1 VRDEFIR
8 TLTQLARHDPNLFL
22 ITGDLGFGVLDHFA
36 DELPGQ
42 YFNAGV
48 AEQNM
53 TGVAVGLALEGKT
66 VFTYSIA
73 NFPTLR
79 CLEQI
84 RNDACYHEAN
94 VKIVAIGGGFAYGAL
109 GFSHHATEDLAVMR
123 SMPQMTVVAP
133 GDPVEVRAA
142 TRAIYQ
148 ARGPCYLR
156 LGRGGEAAVHPKEV
170 DFTLGRAI
178 KLLDGNEIVYLA
190 TGGILSNVFQ
200 ACQLLKTRGRQAA
213 LYSIPTVKPI
223 DRELLETLA
232 QRFRAI
238 VTVEEHSVIGG
249 LGGAVAEILASIPQP
264 RAILKMI
271 GLRSGFSSVVGDQE
285 YLRKT
290 YGLSVQ
296 AIEEIGWEL
305 LSGTGSVAA
314 GLNHTGRFFG
324 PVPSPGNT

>member
-1 VRDEFIR
+1 MRDEFIR
-8 TLTQLARHDPNLFL
+8 TLTQLARHDRNLFL
-22 ITGDLGFGVLDHFA
+22 ITGDLGFGVLDQFA
-36 DELPGQ
+36 DEFPGQ
-42 YFNAGV
+42 YINAGV

-53 TGVAVGLALEGKT
+53 TGLAVGLALEGKT

-84 RNDACYHEAN
+84 RNDVCYHQAN
-94 VKIVAIGGGFAYGAL
+94 VKIVAVGGGFAYGAL

-133 GDPVEVRAA
+133 GDPAEVRGA
-142 TRAIYQ
+142 TKAIYQ

-200 ACQLLKTRGRQAA
+200 ACQLLRARGKQAA

-249 LGGAVAEILASIPQP
+249 LGGAVAEILASLWQP
-264 RAILKMI
+264 RASLTMM
-271 GLRSGFSSVVGDQE
+271 GVRNGFSSVVGDQE

-305 LSGTGSVAA
+305 LSGIGRAGA
-314 GLNHTGRFFG
+314 GLNDTGRFSG
-324 PVPSPGNT
+324 TGAQPGNR